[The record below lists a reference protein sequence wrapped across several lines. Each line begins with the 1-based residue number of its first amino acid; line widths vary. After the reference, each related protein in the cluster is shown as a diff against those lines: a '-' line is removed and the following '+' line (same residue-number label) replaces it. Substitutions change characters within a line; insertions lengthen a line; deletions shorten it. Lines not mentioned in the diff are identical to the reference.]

1 MGPLVVVEL
10 HPGIDRLLGLGQT
23 GRRADLGPTVT
34 DPVVPQDL
42 FEQHHMSARLGE
54 AAGELHPVIGQNLG
68 GQQVRK
74 PSTSAAQTAR
84 PVA

>member
-1 MGPLVVVEL
+1 
-10 HPGIDRLLGLGQT
+10 
-23 GRRADLGPTVT
+23 VT

-42 FEQHHMSARLGE
+42 FEQHLMSARLGE

-74 PSTSAAQTAR
+74 PSTSAAQTPPMMSICHSDIGASR
-84 PVA
+84 SQGR